1 MSGRPPPR
9 RVAVWD
15 IGKTNAKLALVD
27 MQSLSEIAVRTR
39 PNTVRTD
46 GPYPHYD
53 IDGLWDFLLDGL
65 SELQAEQQDAQGI
78 DAISITTHGASLA
91 LLDSAGGLACP
102 VLDYEHTGPD
112 DLAEQYDAIR
122 PGFAR
127 TGSPRLPMGLNAGAQ
142 LHWLLE
148 TQTGLRD
155 RLAQVVTYPQ
165 FWSGRLTG
173 RFGCEYT
180 SLGCHTDLWMPREA
194 GFSPLVAALGLEGKM
209 APLNHASDCAG
220 HILPQIAA
228 RTGLAPD
235 TPVMSGIHD
244 SNASLLPHLRSL
256 PQPFAVVST
265 GTWVISMAVGG
276 RQIALDPARDLL
288 INVNADG
295 GPTPSARF
303 MGGREYDL
311 LKAQIAPHDPA
322 DVAAVLARGAHLRPS
337 VELSSG
343 PFPGRHGDWTEALSP
358 GEKSAALAFYLGLMT
373 AECLSLIGAEGP
385 VVVEG
390 PFARNALLLDMLAV
404 ATGREVACSA
414 SATGTSIGAALL
426 AAGEAPASAVQAHEV
441 TLDRGAL
448 DRYAAAWR
456 VAVRGDPSEGSF
468 PRRANG

>member
-65 SELQAEQQDAQGI
+65 SELQAELGI

-112 DLAEQYDAIR
+112 DLAEEYDAIR

-142 LHWLLE
+142 LHWLL
-148 TQTGLRD
+148 QTEVGLRD

-165 FWSGRLTG
+165 YWSGRLTG

-180 SLGCHTDLWMPREA
+180 SLGCHTDLWIPREA

-220 HILPQIAA
+220 HILPQLAA

-244 SNASLLPHLRSL
+244 SNASLLPHLRCL

-311 LKAQIAPHDPA
+311 LKSQIAPHEPA
-322 DVAAVLARGAHLRPS
+322 DVAAVLAQGAHLRPS
-337 VELSSG
+337 VEVSSG
-343 PFPGRHGDWTEALSP
+343 PFPGQQGGWSAPMSP
-358 GEKSAALAFYLGLMT
+358 GEKSVALAFYLGLMT

-385 VVVEG
+385 ILVEG
-390 PFARNALLLDMLAV
+390 PFARNDLLLDMLAA
-404 ATGREVACSA
+404 ATGRQIACSL

-426 AAGEAPASAVQAHEV
+426 ATGVAPTGAVQPHAM
-441 TLDRGAL
+441 TLDRAAL
-448 DRYAAAWR
+448 ADYAAAWR
-456 VAVRGDPSEGSF
+456 AAVGAAPTEGPF
-468 PRRANG
+468 ARRVNG